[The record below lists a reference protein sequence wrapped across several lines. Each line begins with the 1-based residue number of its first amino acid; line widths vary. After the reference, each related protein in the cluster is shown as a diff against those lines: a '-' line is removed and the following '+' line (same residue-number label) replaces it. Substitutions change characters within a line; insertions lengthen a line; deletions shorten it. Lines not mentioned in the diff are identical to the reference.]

1 VNQFY
6 QKVGVM
12 DAQLYSLL
20 KKKIIN
26 LLSFLS
32 PLNKLNP
39 IVESVNAEESGFKL
53 KLEEIYNFF
62 NSLELRRFLFS
73 RIQSL

>member
-53 KLEEIYNFF
+53 KLEEI
-62 NSLELRRFLFS
+62 
-73 RIQSL
+73 